1 MSLRHRRAWLI
12 ALTACVAAAQL
23 WIAHH
28 FYGFLTGDE
37 VEVLS
42 EAFRVATG
50 APYGLWN
57 VRCRFVPHVFAAPP
71 VALGARLGIHDPA
84 TLIWLATLPF
94 VAASALTIPLVYALA
109 KRLSNDELA
118 ARAAAL
124 LFALHWIP
132 LGFGGTTYPR
142 VVAMACL
149 TAAALLVRRE
159 TNLACVAAG
168 LLAGIAFADRF
179 SEIVF
184 VIPLAIA
191 ARRRAAY
198 VVAGFVASASLTVG
212 VYDWLTWGAPFASL
226 RNFARVTLVVRDFSS
241 RVKVQSP
248 LWYLET
254 LPRWCALT
262 LVPFFWRARRR
273 EVWLYVLIPLVALSC
288 IPHKELRYLQS
299 LVPFLAVVAGFG
311 FASLLR
317 THPRVAVALL
327 ALSLTWNLVG
337 LRFVERRSMPAVAAA
352 RFLGR
357 DTALHTLAIP
367 QLWAFGD
374 KLYLGQDRRVFDI
387 GSPPHDLAAA
397 LDASDAV
404 AIYGSD
410 LTPAIRTGL
419 AQRGY
424 VLRAVFRRARARDV
438 VVFVR
443 SPSGTSDRA
452 RR

>member
-1 MSLRHRRAWLI
+1 MA
-12 ALTACVAAAQL
+12 AVAAAQL
-23 WIAHH
+23 WLAHH
-28 FYGFLTGDE
+28 FDGFLTGDE

-57 VRCRFVPHVFAAPP
+57 VRSRFVPQVIAAPP
-71 VALGARLGIHDPA
+71 LALFTHLGIHDPS

-94 VAASALTIPLVYALA
+94 VAASVVTIPLVYALA
-109 KRLSNDELA
+109 KRWSDDELA
-118 ARAAAL
+118 ARAATL

-149 TAAALLVRRE
+149 TAAAWLVARE

-168 LLAGIAFADRF
+168 AFAGVAFADRF

-184 VIPLAIA
+184 VIPLALA
-191 ARRRAAY
+191 ARRRGAY
-198 VVAGFVASASLTVG
+198 IVAGFIASASLTVG
-212 VYDWLTWGAPFASL
+212 AYDWLTWGAPFASL

-262 LVPFFWRARRR
+262 LVPFFWRARHRDA
-273 EVWLYVLIPLVALSC
+273 WLYVVIPLVVLSC
-288 IPHKELRYLQS
+288 IAHKELRYLQS
-299 LVPFLAVVAGFG
+299 LIPFLAILGGLG

-317 THPRVAVALL
+317 TRPRVAAALL

-337 LRFVERRSMPAVAAA
+337 LRFVERRSMAAVDAA

-357 DTALHTLAIP
+357 EPSLHTLAIP
-367 QLWAFGD
+367 QVWAFGD
-374 KLYLGQDRRVFDI
+374 KHYLGHDRRVFDI

-397 LDASDAV
+397 LDASDAA

-410 LTPAIRTGL
+410 LTPAVRAEL
-419 AQRGY
+419 AQRGFA
-424 VLRAVFRRARARDV
+424 LRAVFRRARSRDV

-443 SPSGTSDRA
+443 SLSGTSDRA